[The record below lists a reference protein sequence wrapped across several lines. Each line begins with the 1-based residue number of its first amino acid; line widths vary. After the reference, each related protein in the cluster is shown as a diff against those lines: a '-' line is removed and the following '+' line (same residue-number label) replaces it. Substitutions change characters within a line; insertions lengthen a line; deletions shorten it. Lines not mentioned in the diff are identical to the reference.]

1 MIKLAKGQQSK
12 NIIAQKILDTF
23 EGSFQYDKEIR
34 VPIME
39 DGELIQIKVTLTAA
53 KTNVEQGGENAIP
66 GDEVVKVETPVASF
80 GKIEATAEEKENVR
94 RLLQSLNL

>member
-1 MIKLAKGQQSK
+1 MIELAKGQQSK
-12 NIIAQKILDTF
+12 NIIAQKILDIF

-39 DGELIQIKVTLTAA
+39 DGELIQIKITLTAA
-53 KTNVEQGGENAIP
+53 KTNVEQGEEKAIP
-66 GDEVVKVETPVASF
+66 GDEAVKVEAPVTSSE
-80 GKIEATAEEKENVR
+80 KIEVTAEEKENVR